1 MICIRAW
8 LVPVDRTNSASP
20 FSSAAASRGVIQLP
34 GNPRAIS
41 GLSSTGKYPF
51 ARDS

>member
-1 MICIRAW
+1 MRAW

-20 FSSAAASRGVIQLP
+20 FRSAAASRGVIQLS

-41 GLSSTGKYPF
+41 VLSSTGKQPF
-51 ARDS
+51 AKDS